1 MPAWE
6 DTITVLAVTAAPDE
20 AAFLDTLAGRTRW
33 KVERV
38 CSVSEAASFMAQN
51 DVAVVLSSAT
61 LPDGNWKDVL
71 ASVSSH
77 GRRARVI
84 VLASRSDDHIWS
96 EVLDSGGYDVLA
108 KPLDA
113 TEAVRVISL
122 AWRQWR
128 DSAARAGG
136 AGTDAG
142 VRTTK

>member
-6 DTITVLAVTAAPDE
+6 DTITVLAVTAAADE
-20 AAFLDTLAGRTRW
+20 AVLLETLSGRTRW
-33 KVERV
+33 KIHRAHTVA
-38 CSVSEAASFMAQN
+38 EANAFMKDN
-51 DVAVVLSSAT
+51 DVAVVLSAAA
-61 LPDGNWKDVL
+61 LPDGTWRDVL
-71 ASVSSH
+71 AGVAAH

-84 VLASRSDDHIWS
+84 VLAGRADDRIWS

-108 KPLDA
+108 KPFDA

-136 AGTDAG
+136 AGSDTL
-142 VRTTK
+142 RTTK